1 MLWKI
6 YLVGTILY
14 FAAMIVAGNKIRR
27 KLDATYQE
35 SEEFKETIDTF
46 TRPIPV
52 YDDKTEWQIKVEAV
66 CLGLCPIV
74 HWIGAVVWVTII
86 TDEELLDTLIRR
98 ALDKILN

>member
-14 FAAMIVAGNKIRR
+14 FAAMIVAGNKVRR

-46 TRPIPV
+46 TRPIPP
-52 YDDKTEWQIKVEAV
+52 YEDKMGWKIKIESV
-66 CLGLCPIV
+66 CLGLCPII
-74 HWIGAVVWVTII
+74 HWIGAATWITVI
-86 TDEELLDTLIRR
+86 TDDELLDELIRR